1 MSASGWQVFV
11 EVPGKA
17 PIELAM
23 GESVIGRSRS
33 APVQIAESTVSRQH
47 AILVVEPGV
56 VRLKDLGS
64 SNGTFVNGKRV
75 EGTTGL
81 SDGDK
86 IVVGEAELVIRILA
100 PLGPAEATQRLV
112 LPPMTSPLVESGAK
126 TAPAP
131 EPVGFRP
138 TPTPIPEPFGS
149 PAAAASAAVP
159 DPPRPMAPPAA
170 PAWTPEPPK
179 PAIEPR
185 KGGEVLGSIRE
196 IDSVPVPPVPV
207 RKPVTV
213 DHGTAAGFWVR
224 VAAALLDSIPVLLLA
239 GISVALSFFV
249 SSTLGMLVSLL
260 QFAYGALIA
269 VVMPALKGETPG
281 KKLLKL
287 RIVTDPPGPGPGLG
301 WGPALIRLAGHLVC
315 SLTFGLG
322 YLLVAFTAQKQGLH
336 DLIAKTRVVRR
347 A

>member
-1 MSASGWQVFV
+1 MNASGWQVFV

-17 PIELAM
+17 PIELAS

-47 AILVVEPGV
+47 AVLVVEPGV

-75 EGTTGL
+75 EGSTGL

-100 PLGPAEATQRLV
+100 PLGPAEATQRLN
-112 LPPMTSPLVESGAK
+112 LPPMTAPMVESGAK

-131 EPVGFRP
+131 EPALPGGFRRTP
-138 TPTPIPEPFGS
+138 TPTPIPEP
-149 PAAAASAAVP
+149 PALSL
-159 DPPRPMAPPAA
+159 APPPPVPSAPPPIAA
-170 PAWTPEPPK
+170 
-179 PAIEPR
+179 EPR
-185 KGGEVLGSIRE
+185 KAGELLPSIQAIE
-196 IDSVPVPPVPV
+196 STPVPPPPV
-207 RKPVTV
+207 RKPAV
-213 DHGTAAGFWVR
+213 AEKSAPAGFWIR
-224 VAAALLDSIPVLLLA
+224 VAAALLDSIPMLVLA
-239 GISVALSFFV
+239 GISVALTFFV
-249 SSTLGMLVSLL
+249 SQTLGMLVSLL

-281 KKLLKL
+281 KKILKL
-287 RIVTDPPGPGPGLG
+287 RIVTDPPGAGPGLG
-301 WGPALIRLAGHLVC
+301 WGPALLRLVGHFVC

>member
-1 MSASGWQVFV
+1 MNASGWQVFV

-17 PIELAM
+17 PVELAM
-23 GESVIGRSRS
+23 GEAVIGRSRA

-47 AILVVEPGV
+47 AVLVVEPGV

-81 SDGDK
+81 TDGDR

-100 PLGPAEATQRLV
+100 PLGPAEATQRLN
-112 LPPMTSPLVESGAK
+112 LPPLTAPVVESGAK
-126 TAPAP
+126 TAPATESASP
-131 EPVGFRP
+131 GTFRR
-138 TPTPIPEPFGS
+138 TPTPPEIEAPV
-149 PAAAASAAVP
+149 PAIAPPPPLAAPA
-159 DPPRPMAPPAA
+159 APPAA
-170 PAWTPEPPK
+170 VEPKKSGELLPSIQ
-179 PAIEPR
+179 AIEAT
-185 KGGEVLGSIRE
+185 
-196 IDSVPVPPVPV
+196 PVPPPPV
-207 RKPVTV
+207 RKPVV
-213 DHGTAAGFWVR
+213 AEKSAPAGFWIR
-224 VAAALLDSIPVLLLA
+224 VAAALLDSIPALVLA
-239 GISVALSFFV
+239 GLSIALTFFV
-249 SSTLGMLVSLL
+249 SSTLGMLASLL

-281 KKLLKL
+281 KKVLKL
-287 RIVTDPPGPGPGLG
+287 RIVTDPPGAGPGLG
-301 WGPALIRLAGHLVC
+301 WGPALLRLVGHLVC
-315 SLTFGLG
+315 GLTFGLG